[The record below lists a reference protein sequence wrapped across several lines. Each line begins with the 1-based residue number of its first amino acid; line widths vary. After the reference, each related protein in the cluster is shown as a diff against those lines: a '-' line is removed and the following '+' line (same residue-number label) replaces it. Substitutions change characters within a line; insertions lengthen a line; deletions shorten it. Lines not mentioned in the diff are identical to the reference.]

1 MIFLII
7 ALISTTLGALVGI
20 GGGMIIRPV
29 LAFLEI
35 NKGVASF
42 SSAVTVF
49 CMAAVNL
56 LIHKRNKVP
65 VKLRQNAFMALGSI
79 VGGFAGASLMSLAS
93 PLFVNIGYF
102 IALAAVLLLVSFRDW
117 LPEICVTN
125 PLLAMLIG
133 LCTGIMSGFFGIGGG
148 PFQVAALMTFFN
160 CKARDA
166 AVQSI
171 LITLLTT
178 ASSLVGYTINGSADF
193 SLAIYTIP
201 AAIIGGFIGA
211 RLNRH
216 FGHSH
221 IALVFNCTVAAIMCL
236 QLYTIL
242 FR

>member
-1 MIFLII
+1 MIYSII
-7 ALISTTLGALVGI
+7 ALLSTTLGALVGI

-29 LAFLEI
+29 LGFLEI
-35 NKGVASF
+35 NKELASF
-42 SSAVTVF
+42 SSAMTVF

-65 VKLRQNAFMALGSI
+65 VKLRQNTFLAIGSI
-79 VGGFAGASLMSLAS
+79 IGGFAGGSLMSLAS
-93 PLFVNIGYF
+93 PLFVNISF
-102 IALAAVLLLVSFRDW
+102 LLALAAVLLLVSFRDR
-117 LPEICVTN
+117 LPEKCVTN
-125 PLLAMLIG
+125 PLLAALIG
-133 LCTGIMSGFFGIGGG
+133 LCTGTLSGFFGIGGG

-160 CKARDA
+160 CKPREA

-178 ASSLVGYTINGSADF
+178 ASSLLGYTINGSADF
-193 SLAIYTIP
+193 SLAIYMIP

-211 RLNRH
+211 YLNRR
-216 FGHSH
+216 FSHSN
-221 IALVFNCTVAAIMCL
+221 IALVFNCTVAVIMCL